1 MLGMSFRTESTTW
14 RMAYVLQVPH
24 RQLGLEMDILGCTRG
39 PKAELRALSAVREG
53 TCLIG
58 T

>member
-14 RMAYVLQVPH
+14 RMAYVPQVPH
-24 RQLGLEMDILGCTRG
+24 RQVGLEMGILGCTRG
-39 PKAELRALSAVREG
+39 PKAGLRALSACWEC